1 MQHADVLI
9 VGGGPA
15 GSTTASAV
23 RLLGLRAIVLE
34 KDVFPRFH
42 IGESLLPQSLKIFRR
57 IGVLDKLEANFIR
70 KYGARFVCGETAR
83 TAQYDFEEA
92 FDPSVPY
99 AFQVP
104 RADFDHLLLLHAAEL
119 GTDVRHE
126 WEVLGAIEDEKRVVG
141 VRARDAKGTVHEL
154 FAPITVDASGR
165 DTLFASKVRTKT
177 RLPGLDKTALFG
189 HFHGVPRRKGRDEG
203 AIDIVTFP
211 HGWFWNIPFRGEVN
225 STGAVVSAEWMKER
239 RTGESLDAFFERTVE
254 TAPWMK
260 ELLQDAK
267 RILPCRA
274 LADFSYRVDA
284 FSGDGWVMAG
294 DASGFIDPL
303 FSTGVHLAFS
313 SAILAADVIAKVLGE
328 GRAPAAADFAGY
340 ERTVRRGAELFVGA
354 VQAFY
359 SGALRDRVFETDQRQ
374 ILRRTIT
381 SMLAG
386 DVFSDSAW
394 VGFLRDHYPAQLPG
408 IDGEMMKPGASPVLS

>member
-1 MQHADVLI
+1 MQQADVLI

-15 GSTTASAV
+15 GSTTASA
-23 RLLGLRAIVLE
+23 LCKLGLRAIVFE

-42 IGESLLPQSLKIFRR
+42 IGESLLPQSMKVFRR
-57 IGVLDKLEANFIR
+57 IGVSDKLEANFIR

-83 TAQYDFEEA
+83 MAQYDFEEA

-104 RADFDHLLLLHAAEL
+104 RDRFDQLLLQHAAEL
-119 GTDVRHE
+119 GADVRHE
-126 WEVLGAIEDEKRVVG
+126 WEVLEGIRDGERVIG
-141 VRARDAKGTVHEL
+141 VRARDPKGTVHDL
-154 FAPITVDASGR
+154 FAPIVVDASGR
-165 DTLFASKVRTKT
+165 DTLFASKVRTKH

-189 HFHGVPRRKGRDEG
+189 HFHGVPRRPGRDEG

-211 HGWFWNIPFRGEVN
+211 HGWFWNIPFKGGVN

-239 RTGESLDAFFERTVE
+239 KSGESLDAFFERTVE

-260 ELLQDAK
+260 EQLQHAT
-267 RILPCRA
+267 RVLPCRA

-284 FSGDGWVMAG
+284 LSGDGWVMVG
-294 DASGFIDPL
+294 DSSGFIDPL

-313 SAILAADVIAKVLGE
+313 SATFAADEIAGALGK
-328 GRAPAAADFAGY
+328 GRRPNFEGY
-340 ERTVRRGAELFVGA
+340 EKTVRRGAEIFIGA

-359 SGALRDRVFETDQRQ
+359 AGGLRERVFEKEQRQ

-386 DVFSDSAW
+386 DVFSDAPW

-408 IDGEMMKPGASPVLS
+408 IDGEKMKSGASPVMS